1 MPHPTFATRGVVE
14 GFYGLFY
21 SAPERNDLIRFLS
34 AHGYNTYVYGPKNDR
49 QHRARWWEP
58 YPQAQMEQFGATV
71 ALARGCGVRFCYALA
86 PISAA
91 QEDLGRIMAK
101 LRAFYDRGVR
111 DFSIFLDDLA
121 LPDQSDP
128 RFIPLATWGDIHA
141 RLVNAVY
148 DELRALDPACT
159 LSMAPVE
166 YHGQAPFGPY
176 LMMLGERL
184 HPAIDLCY
192 TGPQICSRTV
202 AAADAAAFARVARR
216 APLLWDN
223 FPVNDLDMRAELH
236 LGPIQG
242 RDPELA
248 GVTRGVLV
256 NPMSQAEASKIAL
269 ATYGAFL
276 RDPRAYAPWPAWR
289 RALEELV
296 EPETLPALRR
306 FARTALASCLE
317 PQAAPGLERLAR
329 AALCELRAG
338 QPASASPALRRLL
351 AAVDRLDE
359 DCYTLKFRTSNLRL
373 RDNLAPWIEALEDQL
388 WMVRRAA
395 ALLEA
400 LDSGGPTGPALRAL
414 EESLQLIERHP
425 KRIAGDALLPLGR
438 FALEELQVKR

>member
-1 MPHPTFATRGVVE
+1 MSHSAFATRGVVE

-21 SAPERNDLIRFLS
+21 SPPERNDLIRFLA

-71 ALARGCGVRFCYALA
+71 ALARACGVRFCYALA
-86 PISAA
+86 PISAT
-91 QEDLGRIMAK
+91 QDDLGRIMAK
-101 LRAFYDRGVR
+101 LRAFYERGVR

-128 RFIPLATWGDIHA
+128 RFVPLATWGDTHA

-148 DELRALDPACT
+148 GELRALDPACT

-166 YHGQAPFGPY
+166 YHGREPFGAY
-176 LMMLGERL
+176 LLMLGERL
-184 HPAIDLCY
+184 DPAIDLCY
-192 TGPQICSRTV
+192 TGPQICSRTIS
-202 AAADAAAFARVARR
+202 AADAAAFARVARR
-216 APLLWDN
+216 PPLIWDN
-223 FPVNDLDMRAELH
+223 YPVNDLDMRAELH
-236 LGPIQG
+236 LGPVQG
-242 RDPELA
+242 RDPDLA

-276 RDPRAYAPWPAWR
+276 ADPHGYTPWPAWR
-289 RALEELV
+289 RALAGLV
-296 EPETLPALRR
+296 EPELLPALRR
-306 FARTALASCLE
+306 FARTALASCLDA
-317 PQAAPGLERLAR
+317 QTAPALAR
-329 AALCELRAG
+329 LSRVALADLRAG
-338 QPASASPALRRLL
+338 TPAGACAALQRLL
-351 AAVDRLDE
+351 AAVGQLDE
-359 DCYTLKFRTSNLRL
+359 DCYALKFRTANLRL

-400 LDSGGPTGPALRAL
+400 LDGGAPAEPALRAL
-414 EESLQLIERHP
+414 EESLALIERQP
-425 KRIAGDALLPLGR
+425 KRIAGEALLPLGR
-438 FALEELQVKR
+438 FALGVTVNG